1 MALTFGRTGAAEI
14 LQRMG
19 RLKTPKVSTRVFN
32 LGGEKIVAK
41 TGETANGVKWTKLY
55 NQDELVSW
63 KRAANGKIEKGRYEL
78 NQNPWAENGVFTE
91 INGNKKSTIVR
102 FDGTESPLHRNSYA
116 GDNLSLGGNE
126 YYNPTQTNLYDALEQ
141 GLNDI
146 FSF

>member
-1 MALTFGRTGAAEI
+1 MALTFGRIGAAEI

-116 GDNLSLGGNE
+116 GDNLSLGGSITIRLKQIRMMHWNKV
-126 YYNPTQTNLYDALEQ
+126 
-141 GLNDI
+141 
-146 FSF
+146 

>member
-1 MALTFGRTGAAEI
+1 MALTFGRIGAAEI

-19 RLKTPKVSTRVFN
+19 RLKTSKVSTRVFN

-126 YYNPTQTNLYDALEQ
+126 YYNPTQTNPYDALEQ

>member
-1 MALTFGRTGAAEI
+1 MALTFGRIGAAEI

-19 RLKTPKVSTRVFN
+19 RLKTPKVSTRDFN

-78 NQNPWAENGVFTE
+78 NQNPWAENSVFTE

-102 FDGTESPLHRNSYA
+102 FDGTESPLHGNSYA

-126 YYNPTQTNLYDALEQ
+126 YYNPTQTNPYDALEQ

>member
-1 MALTFGRTGAAEI
+1 
-14 LQRMG
+14 MG

-78 NQNPWAENGVFTE
+78 NQNPCAENSVFTE

-102 FDGTESPLHRNSYA
+102 FDGTESPLHGNSYA

-126 YYNPTQTNLYDALEQ
+126 YYNPTQTNPYDALEQ

>member
-1 MALTFGRTGAAEI
+1 
-14 LQRMG
+14 MG

-32 LGGEKIVAK
+32 LGVEKVVAK

-102 FDGTESPLHRNSYA
+102 FDGTESPLHGNSYA

-126 YYNPTQTNLYDALEQ
+126 YYNPTQTNPYDALEQ

>member
-1 MALTFGRTGAAEI
+1 
-14 LQRMG
+14 MG

-102 FDGTESPLHRNSYA
+102 FDGTESPLHGNSYA

-126 YYNPTQTNLYDALEQ
+126 YYNPTQTNPYDALEQ